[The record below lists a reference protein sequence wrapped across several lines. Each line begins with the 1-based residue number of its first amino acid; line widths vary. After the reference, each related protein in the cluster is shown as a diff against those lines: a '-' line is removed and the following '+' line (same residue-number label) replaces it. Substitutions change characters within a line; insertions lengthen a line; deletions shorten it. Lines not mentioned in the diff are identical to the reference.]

1 MKKTL
6 PLLALLAALAGACQP
21 TAAPSGKTGA
31 QGEGEAPAPAAKLE
45 DVSPE
50 VKTEGAA
57 YLGYPRE
64 GVLTYKYSQ
73 LEGMAAERGE
83 ETTKLASTE
92 GGQAVFEITRSN
104 ALAMLGSETVELRK
118 DGVYMVKTSLGE
130 INAPALTMP
139 ADVKVGSKW
148 SSSLE
153 LTRPNGD
160 VMSMTISYEALRE
173 EKIKVE
179 AGEYETLVISG
190 KGEVSVA
197 PKGGEKRSSPWSSQ
211 LWHAKGVG
219 HVRMMQDAKNSE
231 GEPVKQYMEL
241 VKQGPDDKPK
251 DGA

>member
-1 MKKTL
+1 MMKNL
-6 PLLALLAALAGACQP
+6 PLLALLAALAASCQP
-21 TAAPSGKTGA
+21 A
-31 QGEGEAPAPAAKLE
+31 APAAKAGVDGE
-45 DVSPE
+45 DSAPAAKIEDISSE
-50 VKTEGAA
+50 VKTAGAE
-57 YLGYPRE
+57 YLGFPRE

-83 ETTKLASTE
+83 ETTKLASTKD
-92 GGQAVFEITRSN
+92 GKAVFEITRSS

-118 DGVYMVKTSLGE
+118 DGVYMVRTSLGE
-130 INAPALTMP
+130 IDAPALTMP

-148 SSSLE
+148 SSSLK

-160 VMSMTISYEALRE
+160 LMSMTISYEALRE

-179 AGEYETLVISG
+179 AGEFDTLVISG

-241 VKQGPDDKPK
+241 VKQGADDKPK